1 MPPSEPRSLWPRL
14 LVLVLLLGGF
24 VVVVFHLLDL
34 RVAAGK
40 GFPAYSLYSEQDDGL
55 AEAAHLLR
63 KLGWTPVPLTQPVVP
78 GLQRGLLILAE
89 PELGTFSPNDARTL
103 LTWVDAGNT
112 LLLAGFQQTALH
124 QQLELDLRRSLTDD
138 EPIAVAPELPGP
150 YTDGIER
157 VQVDAHAT
165 VDGPGV
171 VPLWSIGDRPGAVLL
186 RHGRGR
192 ILVLADPTLLSNQG
206 LRQQDNVMLPRNLA
220 LLSARDGKVY
230 FDEYHHGLQSSG
242 GFWGYLGYHRQH
254 LTLLPIALAVAA
266 ALWRGMVRL
275 GPAVPAPRETRAD
288 AVDYASA
295 LARLYE
301 QTGANRLLARTLLR
315 GFLESLTRFL
325 RLRSKALPAEML
337 AAYRQH
343 DGGPGLA
350 RLQGLLRGVAQ
361 LRKDDLTDR
370 QLLTWARA
378 FDQFQREVLHGG

>member
-1 MPPSEPRSLWPRL
+1 M
-14 LVLVLLLGGF
+14 
-24 VVVVFHLLDL
+24 D
-34 RVAAGK
+34 
-40 GFPAYSLYSEQDDGL
+40 
-55 AEAAHLLR
+55 
-63 KLGWTPVPLTQPVVP
+63 PVPLTQPVVP

-124 QQLELDLRRSLTDD
+124 QQLELNLRRSLTDD

-186 RHGRGR
+186 RHGRGK
-192 ILVLADPTLLSNQG
+192 ILVLADPTPLSNQG

-275 GPAVPAPRETRAD
+275 GLAVPAARNTGRRRRLCLGPGPPLRTDRRQPAPGPNAASRLPRVAD
-288 AVDYASA
+288 
-295 LARLYE
+295 
-301 QTGANRLLARTLLR
+301 
-315 GFLESLTRFL
+315 
-325 RLRSKALPAEML
+325 ALPAFAEQGPAGGDAGRL
-337 AAYRQH
+337 PAA
-343 DGGPGLA
+343 
-350 RLQGLLRGVAQ
+350 
-361 LRKDDLTDR
+361 
-370 QLLTWARA
+370 
-378 FDQFQREVLHGG
+378 

>member
-1 MPPSEPRSLWPRL
+1 M
-14 LVLVLLLGGF
+14 
-24 VVVVFHLLDL
+24 
-34 RVAAGK
+34 
-40 GFPAYSLYSEQDDGL
+40 
-55 AEAAHLLR
+55 
-63 KLGWTPVPLTQPVVP
+63 
-78 GLQRGLLILAE
+78 
-89 PELGTFSPNDARTL
+89 
-103 LTWVDAGNT
+103 
-112 LLLAGFQQTALH
+112 
-124 QQLELDLRRSLTDD
+124 
-138 EPIAVAPELPGP
+138 APELPGP

-275 GPAVPAPRETRAD
+275 GPAVPARAKPGPTPSIMPRPWP
-288 AVDYASA
+288 ASTNRPA
-295 LARLYE
+295 P
-301 QTGANRLLARTLLR
+301 TGSWPERC
-315 GFLESLTRFL
+315 F
-325 RLRSKALPAEML
+325 
-337 AAYRQH
+337 AASSSR
-343 DGGPGLA
+343 
-350 RLQGLLRGVAQ
+350 
-361 LRKDDLTDR
+361 
-370 QLLTWARA
+370 
-378 FDQFQREVLHGG
+378 